1 MSVMTES
8 QSIIDLSTP
17 LYDGIRGLT
26 TEPDTSIEV
35 EGYNTTMLHLYSHTD
50 THMDAPKHFVA
61 GGGAIDQVNLQ
72 ACVGTAR
79 VIDVTAVEANGVIC
93 IADLGAAAARIGA
106 GSRVLLRT
114 DWHRH
119 VDADDFRSHMPRVS
133 LQLAQWLLQRQVALL
148 GMEQPSVASVR
159 PENRQELTD
168 VHRALLQG
176 GVVIVE
182 GLYNLDQLKQEQV
195 QFVALPLRLRDCD
208 GSPVRAIAIEKSSGG
223 VS

>member
-8 QSIIDLSTP
+8 QRIIDLSTP

-35 EGYNTTMLHLYSHTD
+35 EGYNTMMLHLYSHTG

-119 VDADDFRSHMPRVS
+119 VDADDFRSHMLRVS
-133 LQLAQWLLQRQVALL
+133 LQRQVALL

-182 GLYNLDQLKQEQV
+182 GLCNLDQLKQEQV
-195 QFVALPLRLRDCD
+195 QFVALPLRFRDCD

>member
-1 MSVMTES
+1 MTES
-8 QSIIDLSTP
+8 QRIIDLSTP

-35 EGYNTTMLHLYSHTD
+35 EGYNTMMLHLYSHTG

-119 VDADDFRSHMPRVS
+119 VDADDFRSHMLRVS
-133 LQLAQWLLQRQVALL
+133 LQRQVALL

-182 GLYNLDQLKQEQV
+182 GLCNLDQLKQEQV

>member
-1 MSVMTES
+1 MTS
-8 QSIIDLSTP
+8 
-17 LYDGIRGLT
+17 GL
-26 TEPDTSIEV
+26 IC
-35 EGYNTTMLHLYSHTD
+35 
-50 THMDAPKHFVA
+50 
-61 GGGAIDQVNLQ
+61 
-72 ACVGTAR
+72 CVCPCNWL
-79 VIDVTAVEANGVIC
+79 NGC
-93 IADLGAAAARIGA
+93 CN
-106 GSRVLLRT
+106 S
-114 DWHRH
+114 
-119 VDADDFRSHMPRVS
+119 
-133 LQLAQWLLQRQVALL
+133 QVALL

-182 GLYNLDQLKQEQV
+182 GLCNLDQLKQEQV

>member
-1 MSVMTES
+1 M
-8 QSIIDLSTP
+8 
-17 LYDGIRGLT
+17 
-26 TEPDTSIEV
+26 
-35 EGYNTTMLHLYSHTD
+35 MLHLYSHTG

-119 VDADDFRSHMPRVS
+119 VDADDFRSHMLRVS
-133 LQLAQWLLQRQVALL
+133 LQLAQWLLQQSGGPAWDGTTFSSLCPAGEPAGTDRRTQ
-148 GMEQPSVASVR
+148 GASAGR
-159 PENRQELTD
+159 CC
-168 VHRALLQG
+168 HRRG
-176 GVVIVE
+176 T
-182 GLYNLDQLKQEQV
+182 V
-195 QFVALPLRLRDCD
+195 QFRSAKAGA
-208 GSPVRAIAIEKSSGG
+208 GSIRRTAAAPSGL
-223 VS
+223 